1 GGDRPQR
8 VHRIREAP
16 ARGPR
21 HAGRRRDRRHRVR
34 LRRLACHLEG
44 REGGAGGTDVGP
56 RRHRDLRPPRARDAP
71 RAPLRRSPPRMLKIA
86 DLVKP
91 FRITDGSKFRLD
103 EVDPEVTCGLKSEFK
118 DEAPELLARGIKRLS
133 ELQERLY
140 AQDRWAVLLIL
151 QAMDAAGKDST
162 VKHVMSGV
170 NPQGVDVWS
179 FKRPSGEELDHDF
192 LWRCVRRLPERGH
205 IGIFNR
211 SYYEEV
217 LVVRVH
223 PDILGAQKLP
233 PELMTKHIWDER
245 FQDIR
250 ALERYLARNGTVIR
264 KFFLHI
270 SKKEQRKR
278 FLERIDEPSKNWKF
292 ELNDVHERQ
301 HWKDYMRAY
310 EDAIRETATEH
321 APWFVVPADH
331 KWFTRMVVAAA
342 VVEAL
347 EELDLHFP
355 KVTTK
360 QRAELGAARRM
371 LEKERRRT
379 QGAPRRHCRR
389 VAVALLFDA
398 PRWSS
403 AP

>member
-1 GGDRPQR
+1 
-8 VHRIREAP
+8 
-16 ARGPR
+16 
-21 HAGRRRDRRHRVR
+21 
-34 LRRLACHLEG
+34 
-44 REGGAGGTDVGP
+44 
-56 RRHRDLRPPRARDAP
+56 
-71 RAPLRRSPPRMLKIA
+71 MLKIA

-91 FRITDGSKFRLD
+91 FRVTDGSKFRLD
-103 EVDPEVTCGLKSEFK
+103 DADPGVTCGLKSEFK

-233 PELMTKHIWDER
+233 PELMTKHIWEER
-245 FQDIR
+245 FHDIR
-250 ALERYLARNGTVIR
+250 AFERYLARNGTVIR
-264 KFFLHI
+264 KFFLHV

-278 FLERIDEPSKNWKF
+278 FLERIDQPSKNWKF

-301 HWKDYMRAY
+301 HWKEYMRAY
-310 EDAIRETATEH
+310 EDAIRATATEH

-331 KWFTRMVVAAA
+331 KWFTRMVVAAV

-371 LEKERRRT
+371 LEKEK
-379 QGAPRRHCRR
+379 
-389 VAVALLFDA
+389 
-398 PRWSS
+398 
-403 AP
+403 